1 VRFAQ
6 RQELVIGGFKPTAT
20 TFDSLVVGY
29 YDGPRLMCAGKV
41 RSGFTPH
48 LRASV
53 FERIRHLEVSR
64 CPFANLPST
73 RTGHWG
79 DGITADE
86 MNALRW
92 VRPTQVAEVSF
103 AEWTRDG
110 SLRHASFV
118 ALRDDK
124 AAKDVRREA
133 SSNPA

>member
-1 VRFAQ
+1 
-6 RQELVIGGFKPTAT
+6 
-20 TFDSLVVGY
+20 
-29 YDGPRLMCAGKV
+29 
-41 RSGFTPH
+41 
-48 LRASV
+48 
-53 FERIRHLEVSR
+53 
-64 CPFANLPST
+64 
-73 RTGHWG
+73 
-79 DGITADE
+79 

-133 SSNPA
+133 SSDSV